1 MAFLLHIIRAPNDY
15 HSAREWIYRSRA
27 LCLPDGALR
36 DRELRE
42 AREAGAVFENLLLV
56 HPQAFTDLLLPIGR
70 LYYWSTVSG
79 VEVDFVLE
87 WGRKLVAFETKLSR
101 NPRYRDTKGSGRS
114 WQSTPTAARASSP
127 TAEKKSYALASAS

>member
-1 MAFLLHIIRAPNDY
+1 
-15 HSAREWIYRSRA
+15 
-27 LCLPDGALR
+27 
-36 DRELRE
+36 
-42 AREAGAVFENLLLV
+42 VFENLLLV
-56 HPQAFTDLLLPIGR
+56 HPQAFTDLLLPTGR

-114 WQSTPTAARASSP
+114 WQSTPTAARASLP